1 MRYVQ
6 YDYRKHKG
14 TGRAYRLA
22 GYRSNNWGIDKEEE
36 ALLEL
41 KSNDNGSIVKIVVVG
56 VGGAGNN
63 AVNRMIEED
72 IKGVEFVCL
81 NTDKQHLDNC
91 KAPTCLQIGEKLTK
105 GRGAG
110 AMPEIGEKAAEES
123 REEIKDILS
132 GAEMVFVTC
141 GMGGGTGTGA
151 APLVAEISKD
161 MGILTVG
168 VVTKPFGFEG
178 KNRMKNA
185 LGGIERLR
193 EHVDTMI
200 VVPNDRL
207 LQIVDRK
214 TSMPDALKKADEVL
228 QQGVA
233 GIVNLINHAGMIN
246 LDFADVS
253 TVMKDKGIAHFGI
266 GHGVGDDR
274 CRDAVEQAVRS
285 PLLET
290 SLDGATSA
298 IINFTGDISLFD
310 AQEAADYLKNLLGEE
325 ANIIFGAVYDDSKS
339 DEVDITVIATGLD
352 EKNMNTVE
360 RSFTGRTSVNRGFGR
375 NEGSKMPNSN
385 ATSNSYASSPFRG
398 KSSFARPDA
407 AIPSSGEASE
417 SKKVESYSQ
426 DFDPDK
432 LQEMKR
438 YAEEKAEIKIPPFL
452 QQKNRRK

>member
-1 MRYVQ
+1 M
-6 YDYRKHKG
+6 
-14 TGRAYRLA
+14 
-22 GYRSNNWGIDKEEE
+22 
-36 ALLEL
+36 LEL
-41 KSNDNGSIVKIVVVG
+41 KPNDNGSIVKIVVVG

-81 NTDKQHLDNC
+81 NTDKQHLDTC
-91 KAPTCLQIGEKLTK
+91 KAPICLQIGEKLTK

-110 AMPEIGEKAAEES
+110 AKPEIGEKAAEES
-123 REEIKDILS
+123 REEIKDLLT

-151 APLVAEISKD
+151 APLVAEVSKD

-178 KNRMKNA
+178 TSRMKNA

-214 TSMPDALKKADEVL
+214 TSMSDALRKADEVL

-233 GIVNLINHAGMIN
+233 GIVNLINHAGIIN

-253 TVMKDKGIAHFGI
+253 TVMRDAGIAHFGI

-274 CRDAVEQAVRS
+274 CRDAVEQAIRS

-290 SLDGATSA
+290 SLDGATNA
-298 IINFTGDISLFD
+298 IINLTGDIGLLD
-310 AQEAADYLKNLLGEE
+310 AEDAADYLKNLLGAE
-325 ANIIFGAVYDDSKS
+325 ANIIFGAVSDDSRT

-352 EKNMNTVE
+352 EKNQNTVE
-360 RSFTGRTSVNRGFGR
+360 RSFSGRNSGNRSYGR
-375 NEGSKMPNSN
+375 NEGINTKTLNSS
-385 ATSNSYASSPFRG
+385 AGSSYGSVPFRAKG
-398 KSSFARPDA
+398 GFSRPDA
-407 AIPSSGEASE
+407 VPPVSGVAQEQ
-417 SKKVESYSQ
+417 KKQESYNQ

-432 LQEMKR
+432 LQEMKQR
-438 YAEEKAEIKIPPFL
+438 YAEDKAEIKIPPFL

>member
-1 MRYVQ
+1 M
-6 YDYRKHKG
+6 
-14 TGRAYRLA
+14 
-22 GYRSNNWGIDKEEE
+22 
-36 ALLEL
+36 LEL
-41 KSNDNGSIVKIVVVG
+41 KSNDNSSIVKIVVVG

-72 IKGVEFVCL
+72 IKGVEFVCV

-110 AMPEIGEKAAEES
+110 AKPEIGEKAAEEN
-123 REEIKDILS
+123 REEIKDLLT

-178 KNRMKNA
+178 TNRMKNA

-233 GIVNLINHAGMIN
+233 GIVNLINDAGMIN

-253 TVMKDKGIAHFGI
+253 TVMRDKGIAHFGI

-290 SLDGATSA
+290 SLDGATNA

-325 ANIIFGAVYDDSKS
+325 ANIIFGAVYDEGKT

-352 EKNMNTVE
+352 EKNQNSVE
-360 RSFTGRTSVNRGFGR
+360 RSFSGRTSGNRNFGQ
-375 NEGSKMPNSN
+375 NAGLNTKAPNSPV
-385 ATSNSYASSPFRG
+385 NSYGSAPFRA
-398 KSSFARPDA
+398 KSGFSRPDA
-407 AIPSSGEASE
+407 VPPAATEQ
-417 SKKVESYSQ
+417 KKPESYSQ
-426 DFDPDK
+426 DFDPEK

-438 YAEEKAEIKIPPFL
+438 YVEEKAEIKIPPFL